1 MHTIFHDLKETIKEL
16 NYNKIMK
23 TYQMSF
29 KKKDGSVRDMKFVRP
44 NVDVVDSI
52 FFEKNVQGVKVN
64 NLKEGFERVWDVEV
78 QGFRVINHNEVT
90 SPIEQIGETIY
101 DAVTNSFLFV

>member
-1 MHTIFHDLKETIKEL
+1 MLHNLKETIKEL

-29 KKKDGSVRDMKFVRP
+29 KKKDGSVRNMKFVRP
-44 NVDVVDSI
+44 NVDVVDSV